1 MEKILNLEGNMRRR
15 AIMLILLVLALATS
29 GAESR
34 STSVDFIL
42 LMDTSLSMADA
53 IGDARQYA
61 AGEIVG
67 RLVEPGDW
75 VTLIGFYG
83 QSEIVWQ
90 GDIQGQAEI
99 SALVRSLN
107 NLEAKG
113 RYTDIGA
120 ALDFMDKLIN
130 QRGFPER
137 PKYILLLTD
146 ERQEA
151 PKGSAYYSTDY
162 SIEHPLLEYV
172 KRVDMGSFRVIT
184 VGYGLAAQVEG
195 QAHSLMTTLSD
206 PPARPSSPLPGQSTL
221 KETGNSDSAASIP
234 SDTTSGTQTG
244 QSEATDGNGSAV
256 QTTKSSEGEFSAFTG
271 VIIAAGLAAAGAAG
285 IFIAVLRARRKK
297 RDDNEKA
304 KVASPERRA

>member
-1 MEKILNLEGNMRRR
+1 MRRR
-15 AIMLILLVLALATS
+15 AIMLILLVLSLATS

-42 LMDTSLSMADA
+42 LMDTSLSMATA

-83 QSEIVWQ
+83 QSDIVWQ
-90 GDIQGQAEI
+90 GDIQGQADI

-120 ALDFMDKLIN
+120 ALDYMDRLIN

-137 PKYILLLTD
+137 PKYILLFTD

-151 PKGSAYYSTDY
+151 PKDSAYYSTDY

-184 VGYGLAAQVEG
+184 IGYGLAAQVEG
-195 QAHSLMTTLSD
+195 QAHTLMTTLSD
-206 PPARPSSPLPGQSTL
+206 PPVRPSSPLPGQATPQESGN
-221 KETGNSDSAASIP
+221 TGSAVGTP
-234 SDTTSGTQTG
+234 SDTSSGTQTG
-244 QSEATDGNGSAV
+244 QSETTNGNAGAV
-256 QTTKSSEGEFSAFTG
+256 PPANPRAAESSGLSG
-271 VIIAAGLAAAGAAG
+271 VLIAAGIAAAGAAG
-285 IFIAVLRARRKK
+285 IFIAVLMARQKK
-297 RDDNEKA
+297 RGEKDKN
-304 KVASPERRA
+304 KVASPERSA